1 MLDMIGIAQ
10 FVRRPA
16 SSHQSEGLD
25 PAEVSTTNQPGRRL
39 RKQRQLLLVIGAPLL
54 ASFFYFYLVGRDRYI
69 VSSEVV
75 VRKAN
80 DTAQGGLSLGSI
92 LGGGNQQSLE
102 DARYLRTYLQSPQV
116 LEDLER
122 VLDFKVA
129 YAKKG
134 LDVYAGLDSQ
144 ASRER
149 AFEFFKRQVSIS
161 LNEGSGE
168 LAIRTYGFTPDGAL
182 VLNRFLISQAEIF
195 VNRLNQDVYRKQIDF
210 ALQQVK
216 LNADR
221 VKIASQQLQQ
231 FQRQNQVLDAKSQG
245 QGDLGFISA
254 LEGELA
260 KQRVQLATLRRQF
273 RDPKAPEIEAAHAQV
288 EELQQQ
294 IRQERQALVSP
305 GGKNLSQKAANQ
317 AELEANLNFATDLYK
332 AAITS
337 AEKNRVDSLQQ
348 QRFMAVLSK
357 PLKPEDPSQY
367 WRHKGFLTALSILVV
382 GFALTKFLLGM
393 ADSHRN

>member
-1 MLDMIGIAQ
+1 MG
-10 FVRRPA
+10 V
-16 SSHQSEGLD
+16 
-25 PAEVSTTNQPGRRL
+25 
-39 RKQRQLLLVIGAPLL
+39 PLL
-54 ASFFYFYLVGRDRYI
+54 ISLIYFYLIGRDRYL

-75 VRKAN
+75 VRKAS
-80 DTAQGGLSLGSI
+80 DPAQAGLSLGSL

-116 LEDLER
+116 LEDLDR
-122 VLDFKVA
+122 VLDFKAA

-134 LDVYAGLDSQ
+134 LDLYAGLDSH
-144 ASRER
+144 ASREI

-161 LNEGSGE
+161 LDEVSGE
-168 LAIRTYGFTPDGAL
+168 LAIRSYGFTPDKAL
-182 VLNRFLISQAEIF
+182 SLNQFLINQAEIF

-216 LNADR
+216 LNSDR
-221 VKIASQQLQQ
+221 VKAASLQLQQ
-231 FQRQNQVLDAKSQG
+231 FQRQNQVLDAKSEG

-273 RDPKAPEIEAAHAQV
+273 RDPKAPEIDASQAQV
-288 EELQQQ
+288 QELQQQ

-305 GGKNLSQKAANQ
+305 GGKNLSQKAAKQ
-317 AELEANLNFATDLYK
+317 AELEANLSFATDLYK
-332 AAITS
+332 AAVTS